1 MYFFIPINLFIFFI
15 EPILLIPFLFHSLLA
30 PLFYL
35 IINMKFDYIILI
47 HTALDDSK
55 AFLINL
61 FIAKTSIPPKNAI
74 YFPFSN
80 KYVYGNVVGAN

>member
-1 MYFFIPINLFIFFI
+1 
-15 EPILLIPFLFHSLLA
+15 
-30 PLFYL
+30 
-35 IINMKFDYIILI
+35 MKFDYIILI